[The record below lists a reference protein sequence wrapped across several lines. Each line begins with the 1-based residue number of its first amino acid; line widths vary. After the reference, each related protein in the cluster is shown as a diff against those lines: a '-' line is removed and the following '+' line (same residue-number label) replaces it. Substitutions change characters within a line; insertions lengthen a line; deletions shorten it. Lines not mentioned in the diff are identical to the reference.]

1 MLKIKDKNGKTVMV
15 LKDDANEPEVSE
27 EIKAETQEEV
37 EETQE
42 GESDDD
48 VE

>member
-15 LKDDANEPEVSE
+15 LKDDTSEPEVL
-27 EIKAETQEEV
+27 EEV
-37 EETQE
+37 KVEDQEPTEETQE
-42 GESDDD
+42 GEEDA

>member
-15 LKDDANEPEVSE
+15 LKDDTSEPEVL
-27 EIKAETQEEV
+27 EEV
-37 EETQE
+37 KLEDQKPVEEDEE
-42 GESDDD
+42 GEEDAD